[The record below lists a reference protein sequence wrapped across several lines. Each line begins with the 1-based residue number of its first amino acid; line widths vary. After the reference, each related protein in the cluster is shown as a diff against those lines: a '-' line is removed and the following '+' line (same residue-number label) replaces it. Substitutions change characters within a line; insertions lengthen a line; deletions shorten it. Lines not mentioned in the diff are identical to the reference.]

1 MKDDLVIEKKIA
13 RYEEEV
19 KWLQKK
25 LKQSQDNL
33 FCAKAEL
40 QELNAKIKFDEKKF
54 WENRTQAYLEETK
67 HIDKWHKRD
76 N

>member
-1 MKDDLVIEKKIA
+1 MKDDLVLEKKIT

-19 KWLQKK
+19 EWLQKK

-40 QELNAKIKFDEKKF
+40 QELN
-54 WENRTQAYLEETK
+54 
-67 HIDKWHKRD
+67 DKL
-76 N
+76 

>member
-1 MKDDLVIEKKIA
+1 MKDDLLIENKIA

-19 KWLQKK
+19 EWLQKK

-40 QELNAKIKFDEKKF
+40 QELDAKLSITD
-54 WENRTQAYLEETK
+54 R
-67 HIDKWHKRD
+67 I
-76 N
+76 

>member
-1 MKDDLVIEKKIA
+1 MKNDLVIEKKIA

-19 KWLQKK
+19 EWLQKK

-40 QELNAKIKFDEKKF
+40 QELDAKLSITD
-54 WENRTQAYLEETK
+54 R
-67 HIDKWHKRD
+67 I
-76 N
+76 

>member
-1 MKDDLVIEKKIA
+1 MKDDLLIENKIA

-19 KWLQKK
+19 EWLQKK

-40 QELNAKIKFDEKKF
+40 QDLDAKLSISE
-54 WENRTQAYLEETK
+54 R
-67 HIDKWHKRD
+67 I
-76 N
+76 

>member
-1 MKDDLVIEKKIA
+1 MKDDLLIEKKIA

-19 KWLQKK
+19 EWLQKK

-40 QELNAKIKFDEKKF
+40 QELDAKLQTRMVEIMITE
-54 WENRTQAYLEETK
+54 A
-67 HIDKWHKRD
+67 I
-76 N
+76 